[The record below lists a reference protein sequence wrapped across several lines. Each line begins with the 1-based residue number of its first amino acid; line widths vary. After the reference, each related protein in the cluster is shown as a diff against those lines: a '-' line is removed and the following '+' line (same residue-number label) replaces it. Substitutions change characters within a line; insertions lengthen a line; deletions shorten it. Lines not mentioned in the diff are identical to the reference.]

1 MTIDNNLYSYFTD
14 IILVNENPCKIK
26 VRNITKAGDDLSIT
40 DIEEK
45 YTLDKIYFDSSISQS
60 QLVISQILENSKKL
74 EFQYSSG
81 NFLQSIFFN
90 KEKRFKKF
98 ITDVSKKFN
107 PDYIITAGRFTD
119 ILDVKIYQVD
129 ELCNVIIFAKKDKF
143 ILKNSEENCLEFYTN
158 YQNFLVVNIL
168 T

>member
-14 IILVNENPCKIK
+14 VILVNENPCKIK
-26 VRNITKAGDDLSIT
+26 VRNITKVDDGISIT
-40 DIEEK
+40 DIEDK
-45 YTLDKIYFDSSISQS
+45 YTLEKIYFNSAISQS

-74 EFQYSSG
+74 EYQYSSS

-98 ITDVSKKFN
+98 ITEVSKKFD
-107 PDYIITAGRFTD
+107 PDYVITAGRFTD
-119 ILDVKIYQVD
+119 ILDVKIYKID

-143 ILKNSEENCLEFYTN
+143 ILKNSEENSLEFYTN

-168 T
+168 